1 MEIGRILLPFFL
13 FFFFFLRSF
22 RLLQNFSV
30 ILTVDLACTHCHE
43 KIKKVLTKKYEV
55 KWKIQSIV
63 WDEKNNKVTLTG
75 PFCPPRLAKKLRRKA
90 RKIIKEIDIPAL
102 CSCNCDKPPD
112 LEPTPNP
119 PPCPPAPPE
128 KPPPPPTCPPA
139 PPEKPPPP
147 PTCPPAPPEKP
158 PPPPTCPPAPPEKP
172 PPPPTC
178 PPPVPEEP
186 PPPPPPPEAPFFCI
200 PVAYPPVWPVCC
212 CCPYYTG
219 QDKSGCGCHRDGGH
233 RPCFCGCGRGCG
245 SSAADYGRPC
255 NSGCKIEFICDEE
268 PSGCLTM

>member
-1 MEIGRILLPFFL
+1 MSHE
-13 FFFFFLRSF
+13 
-22 RLLQNFSV
+22 NFSV

-90 RKIIKEIDIPAL
+90 RKIIKEIDIPVL
-102 CSCNCDKPPD
+102 CSCDCDKPPD
-112 LEPTPNP
+112 LEPPRTHLLAPQHLQKNRRRHLLAPQHLQKNRRRHLLAPQYLQKNRRRHLLAPSTSRKTAAATYLP
-119 PPCPPAPPE
+119 PSTSRKTAAA
-128 KPPPPPTCPPA
+128 TYL
-139 PPEKPPPP
+139 
-147 PTCPPAPPEKP
+147 
-158 PPPPTCPPAPPEKP
+158 
-172 PPPPTC
+172 